1 MANMSYCRFENTTRD
16 LNDCVDALQNDSV
29 NTLSDT
35 EFDSLVRMV
44 KLAEELLEY
53 KEEIEAEDD
62 DRALPF

>member
-1 MANMSYCRFENTTRD
+1 
-16 LNDCVDALQNDSV
+16 
-29 NTLSDT
+29 
-35 EFDSLVRMV
+35 MV